1 MTTIESTRLP
11 SFFVVGAQK
20 AGTTTL
26 HTWLAG
32 EPEICLPEIKETHF
46 FRDEEKFSEG
56 VESYLQWFR
65 PGKDERVL
73 GEVDPEYMFFPEI
86 PGRIRS
92 MIAKPRIVFVLRDP
106 LARAFSH
113 YRMSVRRGFEELDF
127 PAALQA
133 EERRLSSGDSHSW
146 IHHSYLAR
154 GRYAEQISRYRAT
167 FGGDDLMAVRFEDLF
182 SESSAQRTYAEIRD
196 FIGLTGPADEVHPT
210 RAANA
215 ASDTR
220 FEWLRRLI
228 YVRTP
233 ARARIGAL
241 IPSRRL
247 KLKLALLADRFNRKQ
262 AAPAPEDWMDGVPV
276 QVRERVNREIREL
289 QESTGLDLDRWICP
303 VD

>member
-32 EPEICLPEIKETHF
+32 EREICLPAIKETHF
-46 FRDEEKFSEG
+46 FRDEEKFREG
-56 VESYLQWFR
+56 TESYLRWFR
-65 PGKDERVL
+65 PVAEECVL

-86 PGRIRS
+86 PERIRS
-92 MIAKPRIVFVLRDP
+92 VVANPHIVFVLREP
-106 LARAFSH
+106 FERAFSH
-113 YRMSVRRGFEELDF
+113 YRMSVRRGFESLDF
-127 PAALQA
+127 PAALEA
-133 EERRLSSGDSHSW
+133 EERRLSSGDSQSW

-167 FGGDDLMAVRFEDLF
+167 FGSDDLMAVRFEDLF

-196 FIGLTGPADEVHPT
+196 FIGLTGPAVAVHPT

-220 FEWLRRLI
+220 FEWLRRWI

-247 KLKLALLADRFNRKQ
+247 KLKLALLADRLNRKR
-262 AAPAPEDWMDGVPV
+262 AAPVPEDWMVGVP
-276 QVRERVNREIREL
+276 QRFRERVNREIHEL
-289 QESTGLDLDRWICP
+289 QELTDMDLGRWNPP
-303 VD
+303 VA